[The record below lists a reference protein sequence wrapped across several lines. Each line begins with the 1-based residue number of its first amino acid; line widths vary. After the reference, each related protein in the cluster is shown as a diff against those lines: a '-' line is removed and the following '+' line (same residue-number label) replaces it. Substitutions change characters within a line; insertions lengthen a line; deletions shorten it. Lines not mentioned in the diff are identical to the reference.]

1 MQGFGQLGQGVGQ
14 AGEIMGQEARLN
26 APVNPQV
33 EQFMKA
39 RLAQAMDRLKA
50 GSDPVQESR
59 SFQDDL
65 RRALEQFKG
74 GPPQVPGMNQPN
86 IVPQTIGPSSPQAVP
101 PPVQGPSAF
110 SAPPEPQPQT
120 APSFG
125 ARMPTQNEMYQAS
138 PNQVSAPAPQAAPP
152 PQQVQAPAPQPQ
164 TQQPAPQ
171 RIQQTQAA
179 PSQQPPQP
187 RMTNRDLQQ
196 FTALGPQM
204 ESMDRTAAATQ
215 TARIRG
221 STADANNRVK
231 LAIAAMKEAGLD
243 DRTSQTL
250 GLRAAQGQ
258 LLNDTRVMA
267 IRADIMMKAQAI
279 LAGKEIAGMKLGED
293 RAKAVISLIGDI
305 GRYEVGALAQANAAF
320 DDEGKQQ
327 AIEQLNELSGI
338 RRRLMEAPNLGLSNP
353 SVKVESGTPAEPG
366 GILPEGPGGPLYKAP
381 VPAKPPRTTREAGPV
396 NPVGVSGPGAPKP
409 PTSQTRTVTV
419 TRKSDGMTVSMDSAR
434 AAKLDKTKYEVR

>member
-1 MQGFGQLGQGVGQ
+1 MQGFGQLGQGAGQ
-14 AGEIMGQEARLN
+14 AGEIMGQEAKLN

-33 EQFMKA
+33 EQFMRA

-50 GSDPVQESR
+50 GGDPVQESR

-65 RRALEQFKG
+65 RRALDSFKG

-86 IVPQTIGPSSPQAVP
+86 VVPQTIGPSSPQAVP
-101 PPVQGPSAF
+101 PPAQGSQQSAF
-110 SAPPEPQPQT
+110 SAPPAQT
-120 APSFG
+120 QQVTLPGMDS
-125 ARMPTQNEMYQAS
+125 YQRPRS
-138 PNQVSAPAPQAAPP
+138 LPPLDYGPP

-179 PSQQPPQP
+179 PSQQPRQTP
-187 RMTNRDLQQ
+187 MTMRDLQQ

-215 TARIRG
+215 SAQIRG
-221 STADANNRVK
+221 TTADANNRVK
-231 LAIAAMKEAGLD
+231 LAVAAMKEAGLD

-250 GLRAAQGQ
+250 GLRAASGQ

-293 RAKAVISLIGDI
+293 RAKAVMGLIGDI

-327 AIEQLNELSGI
+327 AIEQLSEFAGI

-353 SVKVESGTPAEPG
+353 TVKVEPGTPGDPG
-366 GILPEGPGGPLYKAP
+366 GILPEGPGGPLYKP
-381 VPAKPPRTTREAGPV
+381 PTPAKPPRTTREAGPV
-396 NPVGVSGPGAPKP
+396 RPVGVNGPAPAGPSDKKPGAKGPVPVKKVQRRLP
-409 PTSQTRTVTV
+409 DGSVETGTLY
-419 TRKSDGMTVSMDSAR
+419 SDG
-434 AAKLDKTKYEVR
+434 KVR